1 MLSSRNLL
9 GTMFFAAAITLLGV
23 RASWAQ
29 EGAPDPRMLL
39 NLDLFASASN
49 QTAPADGASYSMLDQ
64 IQTLRAM
71 GYLNGRP
78 MPAPQPAQMAPPPPP
93 PPPPQPPYE
102 DENEE

>member
-1 MLSSRNLL
+1 
-9 GTMFFAAAITLLGV
+9 MFFAAAFTLLGV

-29 EGAPDPRMLL
+29 EGLPDPRMLL

-49 QTAPADGASYSMLDQ
+49 QNAPADGASYSMLDQ

-71 GYLNGRP
+71 GYLNGRT

-93 PPPPQPPYE
+93 RPAQPPYE